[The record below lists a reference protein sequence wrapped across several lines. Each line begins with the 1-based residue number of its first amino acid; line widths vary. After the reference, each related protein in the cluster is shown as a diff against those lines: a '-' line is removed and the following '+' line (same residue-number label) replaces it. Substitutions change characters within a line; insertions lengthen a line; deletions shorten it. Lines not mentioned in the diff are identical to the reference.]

1 MYKGDK
7 MTPNER
13 MAAYMEGREFDRI
26 PAMPF
31 LDSVACKFA
40 GMSHREK
47 RLSAEN
53 TALCQTV
60 SYEKL
65 GHDGLSIEYGLHG
78 IGAACGSMLS
88 NPENAVPAI
97 KEFYLQ
103 DLKNIEDKLS
113 LEKVMRKNDPWFQL
127 NYEACEICIDR
138 HGSEVATSV
147 SLPGPLTAAASLYPV
162 EKLLKA
168 LARDSE
174 NVHKLLRF
182 STEAIKIVME
192 DFIKLGVGIFV
203 CDPVASG
210 NLIHRNRYLE
220 FVFPYTKELMNFS
233 INLKGETGY
242 HICGNTN
249 KITEDM
255 LDTGCVILS
264 VDTRVKLTDA
274 KRIAGPRVPII
285 GNVDP
290 IDVMLLGKKDDIYK
304 SVKQNIE
311 DCWGAENGYIV
322 STGCDIPYDAPLE
335 NIYHFM
341 DAVRKYGSWKE
352 LQKLSVKQEVLI

>member
-1 MYKGDK
+1 MHKDDQ

-13 MAAYMEGREFDRI
+13 MEAFVKGKEFDRI

-31 LDSVACKFA
+31 LDSIACRFA
-40 GMSHREK
+40 GMTHREK
-47 RLSAEN
+47 RLSAQN
-53 TALCQTV
+53 TALCQTI

-78 IGAACGSMLS
+78 IGVACGSKTD
-88 NPENAVPAI
+88 NPENSVPAI
-97 KEFYLQ
+97 KEFCL
-103 DLKNIEDKLS
+103 DNLKNIENRLS
-113 LEKVMRKNDPWFQL
+113 IEKVMRKNDPWFQL
-127 NYEACEICIDR
+127 NYEACEICLEK
-138 HGSEVATSV
+138 HGNEVATSV

-162 EKLLKA
+162 DKLLKA
-168 LARDSE
+168 LARDPE

-220 FVFPYTKELMNFS
+220 FVFPYTKELMDLS

-255 LDTGCVILS
+255 LDTGCAVLS

-290 IDVMLLGKKDDIYK
+290 IDVMLLGKKEDIYK

-322 STGCDIPYDAPLE
+322 STGCDIPYDASLE

-341 DAVRKYGSWKE
+341 DAVRKYGNWEE
-352 LQKLSVKQEVLI
+352 LQKLSGK